1 MRIAMYIFLLLAAG
15 AACSCSTSGRLARRD
30 AQALLSHTPRPLRAV
45 APPADTVRR
54 IRTNTEFDLIPVEV
68 TYENGEET
76 YLSLIHI

>member
-45 APPADTVRR
+45 AP
-54 IRTNTEFDLIPVEV
+54 
-68 TYENGEET
+68 
-76 YLSLIHI
+76 LSLIHISAPTRH